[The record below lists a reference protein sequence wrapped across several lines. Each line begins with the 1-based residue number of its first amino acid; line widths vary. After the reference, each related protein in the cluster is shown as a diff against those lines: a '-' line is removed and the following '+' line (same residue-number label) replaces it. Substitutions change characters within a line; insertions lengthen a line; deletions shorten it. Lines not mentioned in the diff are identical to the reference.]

1 MNSNHTAEGEVE
13 IFPVFTSSAN
23 RNQDKGPGR
32 AVHLGTPGQRTL
44 CGTHKTHPHLLFD
57 SGFPI
62 GNLRQFLSADADG
75 ALCKRCGSIGRKLVQ
90 S

>member
-1 MNSNHTAEGEVE
+1 MNVNITAEGEVE

-32 AVHLGTPGQRTL
+32 AVHLGTEKKRTL
-44 CGTHKTHPHLLFD
+44 CGTDKTHPHLLFD

-62 GNLRQFLSADADG
+62 KDLQQFLAADPDG
-75 ALCKRCGSIGRKLVQ
+75 ALCKRCELFGRKMIR